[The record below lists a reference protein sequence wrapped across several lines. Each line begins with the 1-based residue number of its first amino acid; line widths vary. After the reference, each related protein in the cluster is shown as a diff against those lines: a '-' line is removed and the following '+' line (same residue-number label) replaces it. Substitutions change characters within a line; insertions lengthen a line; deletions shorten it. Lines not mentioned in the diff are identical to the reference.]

1 VADFSPAEDA
11 FLREYWERHS
21 MHDLAS
27 MTGRSAEALSKRGR
41 VLGLKPRR
49 EVGKSLNH
57 RKPAVPA
64 IKPTRVTAALN
75 AAAPWPDGWSITQ
88 PTKAQLMGRR

>member
-1 VADFSPAEDA
+1 MTPFSPAEDA

-27 MTGRSAEALSKRGR
+27 MMGRSAETLGKRGR
-41 VLGLKPRR
+41 VLELKPRR
-49 EVGKSLNH
+49 EVGKNLNH
-57 RKPAVPA
+57 RKPVAPA
-64 IKPTRVTAALN
+64 IKPPLPTVAANATA
-75 AAAPWPDGWSITQ
+75 WSDGWSIAP